1 MPRKPTIDDVK
12 KQNTRLVE
20 MLAECIDCLE
30 HSHPPEGLYT
40 DKVVKKAH
48 ALLKE
53 IIK

>member
-1 MPRKPTIDDVK
+1 MPRKPTTDDVK

-30 HSHPPEGLYT
+30 RSQPPDGLYT